1 MIVGL
6 VSVLIGS
13 TDMME
18 IEAFC
23 AAASLRGRKLLDGVP
38 LEEEANSLKNQG
50 RNEAPSQ

>member
-38 LEEEANSLKNQG
+38 LEEDANRLKNQG
-50 RNEAPSQ
+50 RNEVPSP